1 MVVPFS
7 SKRGSTPSPVV
18 CTFAPFSAA
27 TTAPAAASFFA
38 SAAFAVS
45 ARAVTVK
52 ENVARSG
59 TVSTEPA
66 PVTVIVFV
74 VVGAGA
80 AERANCGCATPATAA
95 AAKSTRTAM
104 EIFMPDIRR
113 RGRRLSRGM
122 EDGRGELV
130 ASAGGDALALGVHEL
145 VRRVG
150 EVDGRELVRRRCM
163 QCRAKADRGAVRLEL
178 VCDDA
183 FDRRELAFV
192 VPAAHQLLE
201 V

>member
-1 MVVPFS
+1 MA
-7 SKRGSTPSPVV
+7 
-18 CTFAPFSAA
+18 APLNAD
-27 TTAPAAASFFA
+27 TTASAAASFLA
-38 SAAFAVS
+38 RAAFAVS
-45 ARAVTVK
+45 PLLVTVK

-59 TVSTEPA
+59 TVSTQPL
-66 PVTVIVFV
+66 PVTVIVCV
-74 VVGAGA
+74 AVAVAGA

-122 EDGRGELV
+122 EAGRGELV